1 MLEEFKKDHSVIV
14 NTLNNVKKLG
24 IRSREGQDELLSAKN
39 SILNHMKKEDK
50 EFYSV
55 LRKASKHNQR
65 LKEILHEF
73 DKDMAKISSY
83 TFGFFDGN
91 SSATRSKFAMEL
103 EKFVEI
109 LKRRIIREEAILF
122 EEYKKL

>member
-14 NTLNNVKKLG
+14 NTLDNIRKFS

-39 SILNHMKKEDK
+39 SIFNHMKKEDK
-50 EFYSV
+50 EFYPI
-55 LRKASKHNQR
+55 LRKAAKHNQR
-65 LKEILHEF
+65 LKIVLDAF

-83 TFGFFDGN
+83 TFGFFDGH

-122 EEYKKL
+122 EEYKEL